1 MKIMQILNKIFQINR
16 LTLLWKYLYSWLYND
31 LFVNNIPMQVLVR
44 IVIILLAIL
53 LIWLL
58 RRWIKRLIFIAILLC
73 LAFFIYWLFSPS
85 WASRLWYNIRT
96 FPRRVTSWVSDQN
109 FLDYDSYKL
118 NIWSSSS
125 KEEKAGDVDD
135 ADADDTYEKTP
146 DIESDVDA
154 QDSNAEI
161 KQEREDRE
169 ESNKWEKFKSLPDVK
184 SEKLIKFLESMNNK
198 EIIVDSPLTWY
209 SKTDLLKIV
218 SNYVEG
224 NLNKNTDILVT
235 IQYEDDEPQKII
247 LQPQETSK
255 KSLLS
260 NSESDSFTWNQSAEN
275 HQSTTTMNDSEPKNS
290 NTLKKNTEWMSNS
303 TKSTKTTLTQKEIA
317 EAEDIFSTI
326 F

>member
-1 MKIMQILNKIFQINR
+1 
-16 LTLLWKYLYSWLYND
+16 
-31 LFVNNIPMQVLVR
+31 MQVLVR
-44 IVIILLAIL
+44 IVIILLVIL

-85 WASRLWYNIRT
+85 WASRLWYNVRT

-125 KEEKAGDVDD
+125 KEEKADDVDD

-146 DIESDVDA
+146 DIESDVDV

-169 ESNKWEKFKSLPDVK
+169 ESNKWEKFESLRNIK
-184 SEKLIKFLESMNNK
+184 ITEKLSKFLEPKNYN
-198 EIIVDSPLTWY
+198 EDIEESPLTWY
-209 SKTDLLKIV
+209 TKTDLLKIV
-218 SNYVEG
+218 SSYVEK
-224 NLNKNTDILVT
+224 NLDKNTDILVT

-247 LQPQETSK
+247 LQPQENSK
-255 KSLLS
+255 SSSLSSVQL
-260 NSESDSFTWNQSAEN
+260 DLATWNQYIEDN
-275 HQSTTTMNDSEPKNS
+275 QTMTSLKDGEHKTS
-290 NTLKKNTEWMSNS
+290 NTSQKDTDWLSNN
-303 TKSTKTTLTQKEIA
+303 TKSTKTSLTQKELA
-317 EAEDIFSTI
+317 ETEDIFSII

>member
-1 MKIMQILNKIFQINR
+1 M
-16 LTLLWKYLYSWLYND
+16 
-31 LFVNNIPMQVLVR
+31 
-44 IVIILLAIL
+44 
-53 LIWLL
+53 
-58 RRWIKRLIFIAILLC
+58 
-73 LAFFIYWLFSPS
+73 
-85 WASRLWYNIRT
+85 
-96 FPRRVTSWVSDQN
+96 
-109 FLDYDSYKL
+109 DYDSYKL

-135 ADADDTYEKTP
+135 ADADDTYGKTP

-161 KQEREDRE
+161 KQESEDRE
-169 ESNKWEKFKSLPDVK
+169 ESNKWEKIKLLPDVK
-184 SEKLIKFLESMNNK
+184 SEKLIKFLESMNNN

-290 NTLKKNTEWMSNS
+290 NTLKKNTEWMFNS

>member
-1 MKIMQILNKIFQINR
+1 
-16 LTLLWKYLYSWLYND
+16 
-31 LFVNNIPMQVLVR
+31 
-44 IVIILLAIL
+44 
-53 LIWLL
+53 
-58 RRWIKRLIFIAILLC
+58 
-73 LAFFIYWLFSPS
+73 
-85 WASRLWYNIRT
+85 
-96 FPRRVTSWVSDQN
+96 
-109 FLDYDSYKL
+109 
-118 NIWSSSS
+118 
-125 KEEKAGDVDD
+125 
-135 ADADDTYEKTP
+135 
-146 DIESDVDA
+146 
-154 QDSNAEI
+154 
-161 KQEREDRE
+161 
-169 ESNKWEKFKSLPDVK
+169 
-184 SEKLIKFLESMNNK
+184 LESMNNK

-255 KSLLS
+255 NSS
-260 NSESDSFTWNQSAEN
+260 SFNSESDLFTWNQSVEN